1 MRGFILRALPVCF
14 VTFATGCFLTSGDVK
29 VTEVAPRTASYAY
42 WQQAN
47 AAIAQKSAAGDMRSL
62 VELIRT
68 QTDALRELSPEGVDP
83 ALVAAVA
90 EVIKAEDEVIRVA
103 ETAGYD
109 PAVMKTS
116 QAMAQTF
123 ANANRKAADAKKRLK
138 AIPAPLN

>member
-1 MRGFILRALPVCF
+1 MRGIILRSLPVCF
-14 VTFATGCFLTSGDVK
+14 VAFATGCFLTSGDIK

-42 WQQAN
+42 WQRAN
-47 AAIAQKSAAGDMRSL
+47 AALAQKTAGGDMRSL
-62 VELIRT
+62 VELIRA

-90 EVIKAEDEVIRVA
+90 DVIKAEEEVIRVA

-123 ANANRKAADAKKRLK
+123 AAANRKAADAKKRLK